1 MKPVAIILS
10 GCGVYDGSEITEAAG
25 LVIALSQAG
34 LPYRFYAP
42 DRDQMHVVDHAA
54 GGEAD
59 ESRHILSEAA
69 RIARGDIQPLAALE
83 VADHSAVAFPGGFGA
98 AKNLCNFA
106 SAGEQARLYDDVA
119 AITRAAL
126 AARKPM
132 LALCAA
138 PLVLALAAHDA
149 GLQATLTFGNPE
161 EGAAL
166 AKAARAWGQH
176 AVHAAVDEACVDAA
190 NLLVTVP
197 AYMYGAASPAQVFA
211 GCQAGVAALQR
222 LLAD

>member
-59 ESRHILSEAA
+59 EKRHILSEAA
-69 RIARGDIQPLAALE
+69 RIARGDIQPLAALD
-83 VADHSAVAFPGGFGA
+83 VSAHSAVAFPGGFGA
-98 AKNLCNFA
+98 AKNLCSFA
-106 SAGEQARLYDDVA
+106 SEGEQASLYPDVA
-119 AITRAAL
+119 AVTSAAL
-126 AARKPM
+126 AAGKPM

-138 PLVLALAAHDA
+138 PLVLALAARDA
-149 GLQATLTFGNPE
+149 GVSTRLTFGNPE

-166 AKAARAWGQH
+166 AAAAQAWGQVP
-176 AVHAAVDEACVDAA
+176 VHAAVDEACVDAA
-190 NLLVTVP
+190 KRLVSVP
-197 AYMYGAASPAQVFA
+197 AYMYGSATPAQVFA
-211 GCQAGVAALQR
+211 ACQAGVSALQA

>member
-59 ESRHILSEAA
+59 EKRHILSEAA
-69 RIARGDIQPLAALE
+69 RIARGDIQSLDALDVAA
-83 VADHSAVAFPGGFGA
+83 HSAVAFPGGFGA

-106 SAGEQARLYDDVA
+106 SEGEQASLYPDVA
-119 AITRAAL
+119 AVCSATL
-126 AARKPM
+126 AAGKPM

-138 PLVLALAAHDA
+138 PLVLALAARDA
-149 GLQATLTFGNPE
+149 GVSARLTFGNPE

-166 AKAARAWGQH
+166 AAAAQAWGQVP
-176 AVHAAVDEACVDAA
+176 VHVAVDEACVDAA
-190 NLLVTVP
+190 NMLVSVP
-197 AYMYGAASPAQVFA
+197 AYMYGSATPAQVFA
-211 GCQAGVAALQR
+211 ACQAGVSALQA